1 MMRIPV
7 KVISDVRHSAL
18 EPGCGAQAL
27 RHTTTERILDITSHG
42 RMSKMSEVEPVSIG
56 RFDVYVEPYFDLDA
70 IGILNADITLGRGH
84 SFGLT

>member
-1 MMRIPV
+1 MRIPV
-7 KVISDVRHSAL
+7 KVISDVRHNAL

-27 RHTTTERILDITSHG
+27 RHTTTERILGITFHG

-70 IGILNADITLGRGH
+70 IGILNADIPLGRGH
-84 SFGLT
+84 SFGLA

>member
-1 MMRIPV
+1 MRIPV
-7 KVISDVRHSAL
+7 KVISDVRHSPL
-18 EPGCGAQAL
+18 EPVCGAQAL
-27 RHTTTERILDITSHG
+27 RHTATERLVDITSHG